1 MATGIWRSPIST
13 APTWRAATGLTNH
26 RIGEDFISS
35 GLRDC
40 GDGPEMLT
48 ANADWSRLIASRFD
62 GTGITATDLG
72 PYSATALQTALS
84 CD

>member
-1 MATGIWRSPIST
+1 
-13 APTWRAATGLTNH
+13 
-26 RIGEDFISS
+26 
-35 GLRDC
+35 
-40 GDGPEMLT
+40 MLT